1 MRNELSRL
9 KAAGRREET
18 AKRERLLLHGGQK
31 QNEEQ

>member
-1 MRNELSRL
+1 MSNELSRL
-9 KAAGRREET
+9 QVAGRRKET